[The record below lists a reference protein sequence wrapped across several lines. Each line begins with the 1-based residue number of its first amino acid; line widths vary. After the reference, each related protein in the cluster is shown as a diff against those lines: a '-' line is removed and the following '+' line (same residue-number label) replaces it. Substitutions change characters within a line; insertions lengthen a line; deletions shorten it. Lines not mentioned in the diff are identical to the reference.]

1 MRLGYKITS
10 DNRINSLYQVTPTG
24 EVHGVPATIPFKLD
38 NKGLPYIDVKQGVV
52 FTQVMLPT
60 VRVDEVADT
69 ATAHADNTSPPS
81 KLLGVSLIAANKPGR
96 RVALDP
102 DRAYF

>member
-1 MRLGYKITS
+1 MVGGGGNLQALPSGIGKE
-10 DNRINSLYQVTPTG
+10 RI
-24 EVHGVPATIPFKLD
+24 
-38 NKGLPYIDVKQGVV
+38 
-52 FTQVMLPT
+52 
-60 VRVDEVADT
+60 DEVADT
-69 ATAHADNTSPPS
+69 ETAHADNTSPPS